1 MIALFTNINILT
13 LTVAERSCFAML
25 ASIRARFFKLCWLL
39 SREYD
44 FWHVNFTMTIIHL
57 YRQNVMNSAVDVVAR
72 SPTVSLFVRISVHHI
87 PVLCE
92 NR

>member
-44 FWHVNFTMTIIHL
+44 FWHVDIL
-57 YRQNVMNSAVDVVAR
+57 
-72 SPTVSLFVRISVHHI
+72 
-87 PVLCE
+87 
-92 NR
+92 